1 MDVPNKL
8 YLQIEDAEG
17 EPLFDAKTPLNGSA
31 YTHCF
36 ERVNDSDIVYRREPE
51 WTRVEDGL
59 PDEGA
64 AVWVRLVDYIDEVHM
79 YEAVYECGEWI
90 GTSSLVKRFAYTG
103 VTHWIYRQ
111 ERPSLLEVND
121 G

>member
-17 EPLFDAKTPLNGSA
+17 EALYDVKTPLNGSA

-36 ERVNDSDIVYRREPE
+36 ERINDSDIVYRREPG

-59 PDEGA
+59 PDDGA
-64 AVWVRLVDYIDEVHM
+64 GVWIAFAGKEKKPIALMAYYTD
-79 YEAVYECGEWI
+79 GLWI
-90 GTSSLVKRFAYTG
+90 EDCILDPYTYKN
-103 VTHWIYRQ
+103 VTHWMPRQ
-111 ERPSLLEVND
+111 ERPKLPEVND